1 MTRTG
6 QVRSSSDTTFV
17 NNFWGQNEAGFQSIQ
32 TRIKHAVSTMQEL
45 LAYYLERI
53 AIEKDYNKKLD
64 RLNHKV
70 VLGANETGSLK
81 KALDKFAYEND
92 QMCAHNAKFY
102 NLVSQGNYDRLQHFF
117 TVYTKN
123 VTKIENHM
131 HKVAGRRSDAR
142 RQVDAQQLKYR
153 EECSQVK
160 ALTLLC
166 HTTWGKELERNQ
178 AKLAKI
184 QSSVDSALRNY
195 QQALSKYR
203 DSHELWMRDWS
214 VSLQNFYQLEL
225 ERIQVCKINCFNF
238 CNSVATLCVDHD
250 QAVDLSRLLFA
261 QVSPPRDLKD
271 YGDTYGTGD
280 RIYDPPKYV
289 DYMNGHDDLAE
300 ATGGYKQADFEMP
313 DDSPVLARA
322 YSVASAGTNSK
333 LPLPQHKP
341 VSPKPAPLSPTHAP
355 LLAYTTPSKGLPP
368 PLESNRV
375 SLPPPSSGK
384 PINQTP
390 SPIRKQPTNGS
401 NYSAYASGK
410 DENDVF
416 SVKETKALNASNGSS
431 NYSNPTNYTSSN
443 YSSSS
448 NGERHWASPRRTEKQ
463 LHQFQEQINLKSKEL
478 PKYPLDKSTTLE
490 APQNVP
496 ISKDFSVDFIAKAL
510 EDLNAGGNGDIS
522 QFRRSVRRA
531 QREQQEQQSPT
542 RAPVNDQP
550 FKPASDYV
558 DDSLETATRYGSIRF
573 KSPGQSQRAHSGT
586 FGSPPRQKARPRSM
600 FEPASTSFTQE
611 DLVIVKKTPSSNGSA
626 GIGGRP
632 ERSLLKTPSKSYTN
646 LNSLMQQNHG
656 NVTPVTKNPYVTKAR
671 AKYTYNPQHH
681 GELYFKKGWQ
691 LYVIHKQED
700 NWFVCELGRN
710 CADRVGMVGLVPG
723 NYIVEGPDLF

>member
-6 QVRSSSDTTFV
+6 QVRSLSETTFV

-45 LAYYLERI
+45 LAYYLERMH
-53 AIEKDYNKKLD
+53 IEKEYNKKLD

-70 VLGANETGSLK
+70 VIGANETGSLK

-92 QMCAHNAKFY
+92 QMCAQNQKFY
-102 NLVSQGNYDRLQHFF
+102 TLVSQGNHERLQHFLS
-117 TVYTKN
+117 VYTKN
-123 VTKIENHM
+123 ITKIENHM
-131 HKVAGRRSDAR
+131 NKVVGRRSDAR
-142 RQVDAQQLKYR
+142 RQVEAYQQKYR
-153 EECSQVK
+153 DECSQMK

-178 AKLAKI
+178 SKLAKM
-184 QSSVDSALRNY
+184 QGSVDAALKNY
-195 QQALSKYR
+195 QQALGKYQ
-203 DSHELWMRDWS
+203 DAHELWKRDWL

-225 ERIQVCKINCFNF
+225 ERIQLCKINCFNF

-289 DYMNGHDDLAE
+289 DYMNGHDDPTE
-300 ATGGYKQADFEMP
+300 ASSGYTQANFEMP

-322 YSVASAGTNSK
+322 YSMASTGAHSK
-333 LPLPQHKP
+333 LPLPQQKP
-341 VSPKPAPLSPTHAP
+341 VSPKPGP
-355 LLAYTTPSKGLPP
+355 LLAYNTPSKGLAAT
-368 PLESNRV
+368 LDGNRV
-375 SLPPPSSGK
+375 SLPPPSSSGK
-384 PINQTP
+384 PTNQTP

-416 SVKETKALNASNGSS
+416 SVKDTNALKASNGSS
-431 NYSNPTNYTSSN
+431 NYSNPTNYSSSN

-448 NGERHWASPRRTEKQ
+448 TGERHWASPRRTEKQ

-478 PKYPLDKSTTLE
+478 PKYPLGNSANAET
-490 APQNVP
+490 PQHVP
-496 ISKDFSVDFIAKAL
+496 IAKDFSVDFIAKAL

-531 QREQQEQQSPT
+531 QREQQEQGSPIKT
-542 RAPVNDQP
+542 SANDQP
-550 FKPASDYV
+550 FRPTSDYV
-558 DDSLETATRYGSIRF
+558 DDSMETATRYGSIRF
-573 KSPGQSQRAHSGT
+573 KSPGQPQKARSDT
-586 FGSPPRQKARPRSM
+586 FGSPPRQKTRPRSM

-611 DLVIVKKTPSSNGSA
+611 DLVIVKKAPSNNGSSA
-626 GIGGRP
+626 IGSRP
-632 ERSLLKTPSKSYTN
+632 ERMLLKTSSKSYTN
-646 LNSLMQQNHG
+646 LNSLMELNYS
-656 NVTPVTKNPYVTKAR
+656 NVTPVTKNPYITKAR

-723 NYIVEGPDLF
+723 NYIVEGSDLF